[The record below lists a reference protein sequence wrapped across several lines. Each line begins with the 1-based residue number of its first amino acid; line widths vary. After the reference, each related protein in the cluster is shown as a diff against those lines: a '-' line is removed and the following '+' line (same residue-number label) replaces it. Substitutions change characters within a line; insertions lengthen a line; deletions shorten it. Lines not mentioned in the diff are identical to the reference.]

1 MKYMKPEIAV
11 IGTAAATIQN
21 QPKGSKL
28 GTVSDNLR
36 HITAPAYEADE

>member
-1 MKYMKPEIAV
+1 MNYAKPEITV
-11 IGTAAATIQN
+11 IGAAAAAIQN

-28 GTVSDNLR
+28 GTVSDNVR

>member
-1 MKYMKPEIAV
+1 MRYAKPEIAAV
-11 IGTAAATIQN
+11 GTAAETIQM

-28 GTVSDNLR
+28 GTVSDNVR